1 MAKLVLV
8 NAQVIVQG
16 PVDLS
21 NWVETVTVN
30 YLAEAIDRTSM
41 GDLTKIFM
49 AGLKDWSMDITFF
62 QDFAA
67 GGPDATIF
75 PLIGVVGTIEVRPV
89 NAARSVT
96 NPAYQSAGALYATN
110 DPISGNVGQA
120 AKTKL
125 TIKPA
130 AVLNR
135 LTA

>member
-1 MAKLVLV
+1 MAKLVLT
-8 NAQVIVQG
+8 NAQVIVNG
-16 PVDLS
+16 TDLS

-30 YLAEAIDRTSM
+30 YLAETIDRTSM

-75 PLIGVVGTIEVRPV
+75 PLIGTIGTIEVRPV
-89 NAARSVT
+89 AAARSAT
-96 NPAYQSAGALYATN
+96 NPAYQAASALFASN
-110 DPISGNVGQA
+110 DPIAGSVGQA

-125 TIKPA
+125 AIKPA
-130 AVLNR
+130 SLLNR
-135 LTA
+135 LIV